1 MTPQSEDFSAWYN
14 ELVIKAELVDRGPVR
29 GTMVIRPYG
38 YRIWELLQADL
49 DRRIK
54 ETGHENAYFPL
65 LIPQSYLEREAD
77 HVEGFAPELA
87 VVTHAGGKQLEE
99 PLVVRP
105 TSETVIG
112 EFMAKW
118 ISSHRDLPM
127 LLNQWANVVRWEMRP
142 RMFLRTTEFLWQEG
156 HTAHADEADAMR
168 ETMLSLQTIYL
179 RTARELAAMPVV
191 DGEKTPGERFAGAV
205 RTFSIEAM
213 MRDGRALQ
221 AGTSHY
227 LGTNF
232 AQAFGIQYTGEDGR
246 LAYAHT
252 TSFGMTTRM
261 IGGVIMT
268 HGDDK
273 GLVLPPRLAPYQV
286 VIVPIGRGDAVGE
299 VIAAAEALAAR
310 LADAGIRTHVDSRT
324 HVSPGFKF
332 NEWELRG
339 APIRLELGP
348 RDLAAGTAVMVA
360 AARRGQGADLAR
372 RRARAAGGRAGGV
385 PGPAARAGHR
395 LPGLAHGQHRRVG
408 RLRQGGRHRL
418 GAGAALRHP
427 GVRGGDQGRDRGH
440 RPLRA
445 AGRAAG
451 VRAVHP
457 VRAAF
462 GLRQAGHLR
471 PRVLGRQQD
480 HPVGPYHCAVGENW
494 ADEAGQVEIP
504 LAGGDVTEGVVR
516 VGDTVRRPVGPHSP
530 LVHALLAH
538 LESIGFEGAPRF
550 LGIDEAGREVLSYV
564 DGEVAGRP
572 RPPWIADEAQAGIG
586 RAAGPRL

>member
-1 MTPQSEDFSAWYN
+1 VTPQSEDFSAWYN
-14 ELVIKAELVDRGPVR
+14 ELVIKAELVDRGPAR

-65 LIPQSYLEREAD
+65 LIPQSYLQREAD

-191 DGEKTPGERFAGAV
+191 DGEKTPGERFAGAD

-232 AQAFGIQYTGEDGR
+232 ARAFNIQYTGEDSQLR
-246 LAYAHT
+246 YAHT

-310 LADAGIRTHVDSRT
+310 LADAGIRVHVDSRT

-348 RDLAAGTAVMVA
+348 RDLAAGTAVMVRRLGDGKEPISLDGAPARLVDELA
-360 AARRGQGADLAR
+360 AFQDLLLERATAFRDSHTVVTDEWDDFVKAVATGWALALHCGTRECEEEIKAATGATARCVPLGGPPESGPCIRCGLPSAYGKR
-372 RRARAAGGRAGGV
+372 VIFGRA
-385 PGPAARAGHR
+385 
-395 LPGLAHGQHRRVG
+395 
-408 RLRQGGRHRL
+408 
-418 GAGAALRHP
+418 
-427 GVRGGDQGRDRGH
+427 
-440 RPLRA
+440 
-445 AGRAAG
+445 
-451 VRAVHP
+451 
-457 VRAAF
+457 
-462 GLRQAGHLR
+462 
-471 PRVLGRQQD
+471 
-480 HPVGPYHCAVGENW
+480 Y
-494 ADEAGQVEIP
+494 
-504 LAGGDVTEGVVR
+504 
-516 VGDTVRRPVGPHSP
+516 
-530 LVHALLAH
+530 
-538 LESIGFEGAPRF
+538 
-550 LGIDEAGREVLSYV
+550 
-564 DGEVAGRP
+564 
-572 RPPWIADEAQAGIG
+572 
-586 RAAGPRL
+586 